1 MLYWGNSP
9 RLDGISFPHHFL
21 RSMINRRDFLKTSA
35 SAAGAL
41 SFPTIVSASAL
52 GRGPRPAA
60 SDRIAL
66 AFIGTGNMGTNHVR
80 GFLED
85 ERVQVVAVCDVNRMT
100 PGYWNGA
107 IGGREP
113 AKAIVDFHYGRYFS
127 SGRYS
132 ACDSYEDF
140 RDVLARSDIDAVVI
154 STPDHW
160 HGIQIVRAAEAGKD
174 IYGEKPLSLTVR
186 QGRAMSDA
194 VAANNVVFQT
204 GSQQRSDE
212 RFRHACELVL
222 NGRIG
227 TLKTVTCGLPPG
239 HPDFGRTAHRQEPE
253 VIPAGFNYDFWLG
266 PAPEAPYSPARCH
279 VNFRW
284 ILDYSGGQVT
294 DWGGHH
300 PDIAHWGMGMAES
313 GPVAIRN
320 ARGVFPT
327 EGLYNTATEYY
338 FEAVYDTGAV
348 MIVTSSEPNGVRFE
362 GTDGWIFVS
371 RNEHQ
376 VSDPKIWDSVIGEN
390 EIRLPRSDDHRRN
403 FIDSVLS
410 RQEPVAPVEH
420 AHRSITVAHLGNI
433 AMLLG
438 RDLKWDPARETFV
451 GDAEANAMLDRPM
464 REPWT
469 L

>member
-1 MLYWGNSP
+1 MSTL
-9 RLDGISFPHHFL
+9 
-21 RSMINRRDFLKTSA
+21 NRRDFLKTSA
-35 SAAGAL
+35 TAAGAL
-41 SFPTIVSASAL
+41 TFPTIVSASAL
-52 GRGPRPAA
+52 GRGSRPAA
-60 SDRIAL
+60 SDRVTL
-66 AFIGTGNMGTNHVR
+66 GFIGTGNMGTNHVR
-80 GFLED
+80 GFLEK
-85 ERVQVVAVCDVNRMT
+85 ERVQVVAVCDVNRLSY
-100 PGYWNGA
+100 GYWNGA

-113 AKAIVDFHYGRYFS
+113 ARALVDFHYGEEIS
-127 SGRYS
+127 SGKF
-132 ACDSYEDF
+132 AGCDSYEDF
-140 RDVLARSDIDAVVI
+140 REMLGRADIDAVVI

-160 HGIQIVRAAEAGKD
+160 HGIHVVRAAEAGKD
-174 IYGEKPLSLTVR
+174 IYGEKPLSLTVT

-227 TLKTVTCGLPPG
+227 ALQTVTCGLPGG
-239 HPDFGRTAHRQEPE
+239 HPDFGHTAHRQEPE
-253 VIPAGFNYDFWLG
+253 PVPDGFNYDFWLG

-313 GPVAIRN
+313 GPIAIRN
-320 ARGVFPT
+320 ARGEFPT
-327 EGLYNTATEYY
+327 EGLYDTATEYY
-338 FEAVYDTGAV
+338 FEADYETGAT

-362 GTDGWIFVS
+362 GTEGWIFVS
-371 RNEHQ
+371 RSEHQ
-376 VSDPKIWDSVIGEN
+376 VSDPGIWNSVIGED
-390 EIRLPRSDDHRRN
+390 EIRLPRSDDHYGN
-403 FIDSVLS
+403 FIDCVRS
-410 RQEPVAPVEH
+410 RKEPVAPIEQ

-438 RDLKWDPARETFV
+438 RDLRWDPAKEV
-451 GDAEANAMLDRPM
+451 VLGDEEANAMLDRPM
-464 REPWT
+464 RDPWS